1 MLVNGNVHSS
11 TSELVIPEGVKN
23 ISASAVRYFKNVT
36 KIKLPSTVT
45 EIAENNFQDCK
56 YLKEV
61 TLPSTVTT
69 VGKKAFYGC
78 TGLQT
83 VTLNNKGSIGYSAF
97 SGCTAL
103 TRVNIGSGVT
113 GFVYAVYSSE
123 YPFYNCP
130 KLSEINISDFASF
143 NAIQYLYFLTNGDCG
158 TAEEKNLYVNGNL
171 HNWQDN
177 FYIPEGVKTYN
188 NAALRYF
195 TNVNKVSLPSTMTT
209 VSGFSNH
216 SALTEITLS
225 SKVDSVAK
233 DAFANCEYL
242 SRIIC
247 KATIVPSTGGSIAT
261 NPSEIKLKVP
271 TGCRSK
277 YSTAVVWKEFN
288 IEEAKTEIFN
298 EEMYA
303 GESLYINYSGLFA
316 KNIVWSHS
324 NASIAKINTSVNS
337 RWITASDFAYN
348 GTTNIPYKKATVT
361 ATFEDGDKWQFNVTV
376 YPSEVI
382 LTDGNAY
389 KLANDFKAKK
399 VSYTRTYAEKYKNHL
414 QCFYVPFDVEVTDEL
429 LEGYTFYKLYMVSQK
444 DENGNGEI
452 EPDEPLKMILNR
464 VSAGQVL
471 KANMPYYIKP
481 KDVTTLTVTAEN
493 TTLHAAANG
502 SVSCSTTENEYTLVG
517 INESTNIKG
526 LYTMS
531 AKGNL
536 STYTKD
542 TYLGSFRWYMSVRD
556 RMGSGAELE
565 NYARPIEIV
574 IEGEEEATEETTGVA
589 ALDDN
594 ASAPKHNK
602 VFTLDG
608 RQVNDVDNLPR
619 GMYIIN
625 GKKVVKK

>member
-1 MLVNGNVHSS
+1 M
-11 TSELVIPEGVKN
+11 
-23 ISASAVRYFKNVT
+23 
-36 KIKLPSTVT
+36 PSTVT
-45 EIAENNFQDCK
+45 
-56 YLKEV
+56 
-61 TLPSTVTT
+61 S
-69 VGKKAFYGC
+69 VGYNAFYGC

-83 VTLNNKGSIGYSAF
+83 VTLNNKGTIGQSAF

-130 KLSEINISDFASF
+130 KLSAISISDFASF
-143 NAIQYLYFLTNGDCG
+143 NAIESLSYLTDSEYG
-158 TAEEKNLYVNGNL
+158 TAVGKTLLVNGKL

-216 SALTEITLS
+216 GHLDEIMLS

-233 DAFANCEYL
+233 NAFANCENL

-348 GTTNIPYKKATVT
+348 GTTNVPYKKATVT

-429 LEGYTFYKLYMVSQK
+429 LEGYTFYELYMVSQD

-452 EPDEPLKMILNR
+452 EDDEPLMMYLNR
-464 VSAGQVL
+464 VPAGRTL
-471 KANMPYYIKP
+471 YANMPYYIKA
-481 KDVTTLTVTAEN
+481 KEVSTLTVTAEN
-493 TTLHAAANG
+493 ATLHAATNG
-502 SVSCSTTENEYTLVG
+502 SVSCSTTKNEYTLTG
-517 INESTNIKG
+517 INESTNVKG

-531 AKGNL
+531 AKGNF
-536 STYTKD
+536 SHYTKD
-542 TYLGSFRWYMSVRD
+542 TYIGSFRWYMSIRD
-556 RMGSGAELE
+556 RRAKGAEYE
-565 NYARPIEIV
+565 NYARPIQIV
-574 IEGEEEATEETTGVA
+574 IDGEDEETTGIA
-589 ALDDN
+589 NLDDK
-594 ASAPKHNK
+594 ASASQNDK

-608 RQVNDVDNLPR
+608 RQVNNTDNLPS
-619 GMYIIN
+619 GIYIVN
-625 GKKVVKK
+625 GKKVFKK